1 MDSYILNAWQKL
13 IDLFKKN
20 HYNANIKI
28 TYIHK
33 ESNMAFEPLKDRLLV
48 LREEQSNQTAS
59 GLYIPDTAKEKPL
72 EGKVVAVG
80 PDAKS
85 DGINID
91 DTVVFANFSGM
102 EITIE
107 GTEYLILLSKEVLG
121 LIK

>member
-1 MDSYILNAWQKL
+1 M
-13 IDLFKKN
+13 
-20 HYNANIKI
+20 
-28 TYIHK
+28 K
-33 ESNMAFEPLKDRLLV
+33 EYTMAFEPLKDRLLV

-72 EGKVVAVG
+72 EGKVTAVG
-80 PDAKS
+80 PDAKD
-85 DGINID
+85 DGINVG

-107 GTEYLILLSKEVLG
+107 GSEYLILLSKEVLG

>member
-1 MDSYILNAWQKL
+1 
-13 IDLFKKN
+13 
-20 HYNANIKI
+20 
-28 TYIHK
+28 
-33 ESNMAFEPLKDRLLV
+33 MAFEPLKDRLLV

-72 EGKVVAVG
+72 EGVVTAVG
-80 PDAKS
+80 PDAKE
-85 DGINID
+85 DGIHVG

-107 GTEYLILLSKEVLG
+107 GKEYLILLSKEVLG

>member
-1 MDSYILNAWQKL
+1 VCSWTLGHHPPRYKTRKL
-13 IDLFKKN
+13 V
-20 HYNANIKI
+20 
-28 TYIHK
+28 T
-33 ESNMAFEPLKDRLLV
+33 
-48 LREEQSNQTAS
+48 REEQSNTTAS

-80 PDAKS
+80 PDAKE
-85 DGINID
+85 DGISVG

-107 GTEYLILLSKEVLG
+107 GKEYLILLSKEVLG